1 MRESTA
7 TRSSW
12 GGTAPRR
19 TAIVDDVAAM
29 RRYLI
34 DAGLLTRTADGRTY
48 ARAGDG
54 APPCAP

>member
-1 MRESTA
+1 
-7 TRSSW
+7 
-12 GGTAPRR
+12 
-19 TAIVDDVAAM
+19 M